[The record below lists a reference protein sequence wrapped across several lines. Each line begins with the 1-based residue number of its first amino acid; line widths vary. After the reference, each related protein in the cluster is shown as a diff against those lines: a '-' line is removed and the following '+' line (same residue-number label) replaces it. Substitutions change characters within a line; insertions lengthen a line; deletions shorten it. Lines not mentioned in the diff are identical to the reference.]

1 MKGYWTTSGTG
12 INTSW
17 ETLSSYGDNITI
29 IYTIKK

>member
-1 MKGYWTTSGTG
+1 MEGYWTTSGTG

-17 ETLSSYGDNITI
+17 KTFSSYGDNITI